1 MPSSSVVPE
10 AAIAAARLLARI
22 CVAALVVLSI
32 PSAAAADAPLSFA
45 ESLRIAVIESPQLDA
60 QRAMVDAAREM
71 AGPAGELPDPKL
83 KLGVE
88 NVPTNGPDGWSLT
101 RDFMT
106 MTKIGV
112 MQEFP
117 REEKRRLRSLRAEN
131 DAQRG
136 TAALESARLAVLRE
150 TAAAWLARWF
160 AAQSE
165 RLIARQI
172 DEAALAVTTAE
183 AAYRAGKGSQGELLN
198 AQGNAIE
205 LRNRAIEAA
214 AQSKRARTG
223 LARFI
228 GAEAARPLGSPPD
241 VTRLPFDATELADI
255 DVQPDVRLAVAREA
269 TAVTEADLAR
279 AAKKPDWSAELT
291 YAVRGAPYSNMVS
304 LMVSIDLPWSPG
316 TRQDREHAAK
326 LKELDAARAM
336 REDTRRMR
344 VAEVDTMLTEWETAR
359 AMARRIEEEL
369 IPLATQRLD
378 AVLAS
383 YRGGTGALSPVL
395 EARRSELDARLALL
409 QQEQAVAKAWAWLQF
424 VRPMK
429 EGS

>member
-136 TAALESARLAVLRE
+136 TAALESARLAVMRE

>member
-1 MPSSSVVPE
+1 MPSSFAVPE
-10 AAIAAARLLARI
+10 AAVPHFRPLARI
-22 CVAALVVLSI
+22 AVAAIISLIVV
-32 PSAAAADAPLSFA
+32 SAGAADPPLSFA
-45 ESLRIAVIESPQLDA
+45 ETLRIAVLQSPQLES

-71 AGPAGELPDPKL
+71 TGPAGELPDPKL

-88 NVPTNGPDGWSLT
+88 NVPTNGADSWSLT

-106 MTKIGV
+106 MSKIGV

-117 REEKRRLRSLRAEN
+117 REEKRRLRSQRAAN

-136 TAALESARLAVLRE
+136 TVTLESARLAVMRE
-150 TAAAWLARWF
+150 TAAAWLARWY
-160 AAQSE
+160 AAEAE

-172 DEAALAVTTAE
+172 DEAVLAVTTAE

-205 LRNRAIEAA
+205 LRNRATDAA
-214 AQSKRARTG
+214 AQSKRARIG

-228 GAEAARPLGSPPD
+228 GAEADRPLGSPPD
-241 VTRLPFDATELADI
+241 VTRLPFDAAELADI

-269 TAVTEADLAR
+269 AAATEADLAR

-344 VAEVDTMLTEWETAR
+344 VAEVDAMLTEWEAAR
-359 AMARRIEEEL
+359 AMARRIGEEL

-378 AVLAS
+378 AALAS

-409 QQEQAVAKAWAWLQF
+409 QQEQAAAKAWAWLQF

>member
-1 MPSSSVVPE
+1 MESSSVVPGVAAAAFRPLACIAV
-10 AAIAAARLLARI
+10 AAIASVSMAMAPAAE
-22 CVAALVVLSI
+22 S
-32 PSAAAADAPLSFA
+32 PLSFA

-136 TAALESARLAVLRE
+136 TAALESARLAVMRE

-214 AQSKRARTG
+214 AQSKRARIG

>member
-1 MPSSSVVPE
+1 MPSSSVVPG
-10 AAIAAARLLARI
+10 AAVAAALLLARI
-22 CVAALVVLSI
+22 AVAALGVLSI

-45 ESLRIAVIESPQLDA
+45 ESLRIAVVESPQLDS

-88 NVPTNGPDGWSLT
+88 NVPTNGPDSWSLT

-106 MTKIGV
+106 MTKVGV

-136 TAALESARLAVLRE
+136 TVALEAARLSVRRE
-150 TAAAWLARWF
+150 TAAAWLSRWF
-160 AAQSE
+160 AAESE
-165 RLIARQI
+165 RLIARQL
-172 DEAALAVTTAE
+172 DEAALAVVTAQ
-183 AAYRAGKGSQGELLN
+183 AAYRAGKAPQADLLN

-205 LRNRAIEAA
+205 LRNRATEAA
-214 AQSKRARTG
+214 AQSKRARIA

-228 GAEAARPLGSPPD
+228 GAEADRPLGSPPD
-241 VTRLPFDATELADI
+241 FLRLPFDAAELADV
-255 DVQPDVRLAVAREA
+255 DAQPDIKMALAREA
-269 TAVTEADLAR
+269 SAVTEADLAR
-279 AAKKPDWSAELT
+279 ASRKPDWSAELT
-291 YAVRGAPYSNMVS
+291 YAVRGSPYSNMVS

-326 LKELDAARAM
+326 LRELDAARAM

-344 VAEVDTMLTEWETAR
+344 VAEVDAMLAEWEAAR
-359 AMARRIEEEL
+359 DMAQRISDDL
-369 IPLATQRLD
+369 IPLASQRID
-378 AVLAS
+378 AALAS
-383 YRGGTGALSPVL
+383 YRGGAAALSPVL

-409 QQEQAVAKAWAWLQF
+409 QQQQAAAKAWAWLQF
-424 VRPMK
+424 VRPVK

>member
-45 ESLRIAVIESPQLDA
+45 ESLRIAVIESPQLES

-136 TAALESARLAVLRE
+136 TAALESARLAVMRE

-183 AAYRAGKGSQGELLN
+183 AAYRAGKGSQVELLN

-359 AMARRIEEEL
+359 AMARRIEEDL

>member
-1 MPSSSVVPE
+1 MPSSSAVPGAAVADLRPIARIAV
-10 AAIAAARLLARI
+10 AAITAMM
-22 CVAALVVLSI
+22 VVCA
-32 PSAAAADAPLSFA
+32 SAADPPLSFA
-45 ESLRIAVIESPQLDA
+45 ESLRIAVLQSPQLES

-71 AGPAGELPDPKL
+71 TGPAGELPDPKL
-83 KLGVE
+83 KLGIE
-88 NVPTNGPDGWSLT
+88 NVPTNGADSWSLT

-106 MTKIGV
+106 MSKIGV

-117 REEKRRLRSLRAEN
+117 REEKRRLRSQRVAN

-136 TAALESARLAVLRE
+136 TVTLESTRLAVMRE
-150 TAAAWLARWF
+150 TAAAWLARWY
-160 AAQSE
+160 AAEAE
-165 RLIARQI
+165 RLIGRQI
-172 DEAALAVTTAE
+172 DEAALAVTTAQ

-198 AQGNAIE
+198 AQANAIE
-205 LRNRAIEAA
+205 LRNRATEAA
-214 AQSKRARTG
+214 AQSKRARIG

-228 GAEAARPLGSPPD
+228 GAEADRPLGNPPD
-241 VTRLPFDATELADI
+241 LARLPFDASQLADI
-255 DVQPDVRLAVAREA
+255 DVQPDVRLAAAREA
-269 TAVTEADLAR
+269 AAATEADLAR

-291 YAVRGAPYSNMVS
+291 YSVRGAPYSNMVS

-316 TRQDREHAAK
+316 TRQDREHTAK

-344 VAEVDTMLTEWETAR
+344 VAEVDAMLTEWEAAR
-359 AMARRIEEEL
+359 AMGRRIGDEL

-378 AVLAS
+378 VALAA

-409 QQEQAVAKAWAWLQF
+409 QQEQAAAKAWAWLQF

>member
-136 TAALESARLAVLRE
+136 TAALESARLAVMRE

-214 AQSKRARTG
+214 AQSKRARIG

-359 AMARRIEEEL
+359 AMARRIEEDL

>member
-1 MPSSSVVPE
+1 
-10 AAIAAARLLARI
+10 
-22 CVAALVVLSI
+22 
-32 PSAAAADAPLSFA
+32 
-45 ESLRIAVIESPQLDA
+45 
-60 QRAMVDAAREM
+60 
-71 AGPAGELPDPKL
+71 
-83 KLGVE
+83 
-88 NVPTNGPDGWSLT
+88 
-101 RDFMT
+101 
-106 MTKIGV
+106 V

-117 REEKRRLRSLRAEN
+117 REEKRRLRSQRVAN

-136 TAALESARLAVLRE
+136 TVTLEATRLAVMRE
-150 TAAAWLARWF
+150 TAAAWLARWY
-160 AAQSE
+160 AAEAE
-165 RLIARQI
+165 RLIGRQI
-172 DEAALAVTTAE
+172 DEAALAVTTAQ
-183 AAYRAGKGSQGELLN
+183 AAYRAGKGSQAELLN
-198 AQGNAIE
+198 AQGSAIE
-205 LRNRAIEAA
+205 LRNRATDAA
-214 AQSKRARTG
+214 AQSKRARIG

-241 VTRLPFDATELADI
+241 VTRLPFDAAELADI